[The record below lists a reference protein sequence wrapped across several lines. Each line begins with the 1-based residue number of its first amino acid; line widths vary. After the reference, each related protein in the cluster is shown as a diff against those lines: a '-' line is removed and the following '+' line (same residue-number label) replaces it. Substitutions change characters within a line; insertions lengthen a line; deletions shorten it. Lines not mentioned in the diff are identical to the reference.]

1 MADKDDKQKAD
12 EKKEKILGKFDTVED
27 ALKAYGELE
36 KEHGARK
43 KEMGDVKKQAEEAQ
57 LALAQYAQMVN
68 QLKPYADWYTQT
80 QQALTQYQQWAQA
93 TQNGTLQPQNGNAAA
108 QRAVEILTAEEKQ
121 ALINAASQHFNQSV
135 FMPWRQQ
142 YDTSLRQMA
151 EKERTTVQEALG
163 NQLKAYT
170 EVMWR
175 TLEKAM
181 PDKMGDIR
189 KWHESALK
197 FADTSKLDP
206 LQAASDVID
215 LQAKL
220 SALETE
226 KAAFEKEREAYQKRD
241 MGSLS
246 GAGEAPAAWAAKDE
260 TAPKTREE
268 RMRRVFNDT
277 TEKVG
282 RDAMREMF
290 PGSGTLR

>member
-1 MADKDDKQKAD
+1 MADKDDKDKA
-12 EKKEKILGKFDTVED
+12 EKAKEKILGKFDTVED
-27 ALKAYGELE
+27 ALKAYTELE

-43 KEMGDVKKQAEEAQ
+43 KEMGDFKKQTEEAQ

-68 QLKPYADWYTQT
+68 QLKPYADWYTQN
-80 QQALTQYQQWAQA
+80 QSALGQYAQWAQA
-93 TQNGTLQPQNGNAAA
+93 QQNGGVQSQAAA
-108 QRAVEILTAEEKQ
+108 QRGVEILTADEKQ
-121 ALINAASQHFNQSV
+121 AIINAAAQHFQQNM
-135 FMPWRQQ
+135 FAPWQQ
-142 YDTSLRQMA
+142 KFDGVLRQMA
-151 EKERTTVQEALG
+151 EKERTSVQETLG

-220 SALETE
+220 SQLEGE
-226 KAAFEKEREAYQKRD
+226 KVAFTKEREEYQKRD
-241 MGSLS
+241 LGSLS
-246 GAGEAPAAWAAKDE
+246 GAGEAPASWAAKDE
-260 TAPKTREE
+260 SAPKTREE

-290 PGSGTLR
+290 PGGGTIR

>member
-1 MADKDDKQKAD
+1 MADDKDAKDKAEKAKD
-12 EKKEKILGKFDTVED
+12 KILGKFDTVED
-27 ALKAYGELE
+27 ALKAYTELE

-43 KEMGDVKKQAEEAQ
+43 KEMGDFKKQTEEAQ

-68 QLKPYADWYTQT
+68 QLKPYADWYTQN
-80 QQALTQYQQWAQA
+80 QSALGQYAQWAQA
-93 TQNGTLQPQNGNAAA
+93 QQNGGVQSQAAA
-108 QRAVEILTAEEKQ
+108 QRGVEILTADEKQ
-121 ALINAASQHFNQSV
+121 AIINAAAQHFQQNM
-135 FMPWRQQ
+135 FAPWQQ
-142 YDTSLRQMA
+142 KFDGVLRQMA
-151 EKERTTVQEALG
+151 EKERTSVQETLG

-220 SALETE
+220 SQLEGE
-226 KAAFEKEREAYQKRD
+226 KVAFTKEREEYQKRD
-241 MGSLS
+241 LGSLS
-246 GAGEAPAAWAAKDE
+246 GAGEAPVSWTAKDE
-260 TAPKTREE
+260 SAPKTRDE
-268 RMRRVFNDT
+268 RMRRGFNDT

-290 PGSGTLR
+290 PGGGAIR